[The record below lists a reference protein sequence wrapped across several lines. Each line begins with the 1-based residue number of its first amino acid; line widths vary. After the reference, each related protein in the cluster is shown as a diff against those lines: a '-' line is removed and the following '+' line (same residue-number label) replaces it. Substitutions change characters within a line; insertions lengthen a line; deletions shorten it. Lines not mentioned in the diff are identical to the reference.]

1 MKAVSYHKW
10 QPDMLSC
17 LYQCSCPW
25 LWSLFVF
32 RKVIMS
38 VHTPVLSLISSSTEL
53 WSLMS
58 MIGSWNH
65 YVQLAWL
72 LADNLPSLKPSQDK
86 TNSPFYADLLKKI
99 SHTII
104 TFPFISEFMLSFSFK
119 RYRRSHFG
127 LRLLSSKVV
136 LLYREIIRRWNTFV
150 SMCQTTG
157 DSMLVRSKYTNTDAT
172 KLYAM

>member
-1 MKAVSYHKW
+1 MKAVSYRKW

-25 LWSLFVF
+25 LWFLFVL
-32 RKVIMS
+32 RKVIMFAY
-38 VHTPVLSLISSSTEL
+38 TPVLSLNSSSTEL

-58 MIGSWNH
+58 MMSLCSIG
-65 YVQLAWL
+65 WL

-99 SHTII
+99 SNTII

-136 LLYREIIRRWNTFV
+136 LLYPEIIRRWNTSV

-157 DSMLVRSKYTNTDAT
+157 DSMSVRSKYTNTNAT